1 MNQNSPSTTVIT
13 GASSGIGREGRAEEL
28 YSRAL
33 HQHLAGREVLAIALV
48 VVASAGALRESPTQP
63 APEA

>member
-1 MNQNSPSTTVIT
+1 MPANVVGVLLSLEPAAAAMI
-13 GASSGIGREGRAEEL
+13 GAI
-28 YSRAL
+28 AL